1 MSKSAFSEKYRFLL
15 FGTLIILA
23 VDQYT
28 KFLVRSNFELHETL
42 PVIEGFFNITFIFN
56 RGAAF
61 SFLSDVGSP
70 WVGRMFIIVSC
81 IAIAVIIAIYREI
94 EDENRTLKLALV
106 LILGGAAGNLLD
118 RLFLGQV
125 TDFLDFYIADHH
137 WPVFNIADS
146 CISIGVTI
154 IALSWIGHFSRRKD
168 SENAG

>member
-1 MSKSAFSEKYRFLL
+1 MSKSAFSAKYKLLL
-15 FGTLIILA
+15 FGTLIILV

-70 WVGRMFIIVSC
+70 WVGRMFIIVAF
-81 IAIAVIIAIYREI
+81 IAIAVILAIYREI
-94 EDENRTLKLALV
+94 EDENRALKSALV
-106 LILGGAAGNLLD
+106 LILGGAAGNLVD
-118 RLFLGQV
+118 RLFLGKV
-125 TDFLDFYIADHH
+125 TDFLDFYIANHH

-146 CISIGVTI
+146 CISIGVTV
-154 IALSWIGHFSRRKD
+154 IALSWLGNFSGRQD
-168 SENAG
+168 SDNAD